1 MPPTACL
8 QCCPQFHVLFSCTC
22 SITMEDSRQ
31 DGQHMGAEPRKV
43 WSSRE
48 NLIAEISTLKV
59 CALFATEIDCHP
71 YITLHWSHCTLPSP
85 TPQDQVNHLQ
95 QQNQELRRRS
105 MSPRESGPASGT
117 FSHSASPSPRRPLSY
132 ELEHPLT
139 GTSVCVCV
147 QRSIRQWSH

>member
-1 MPPTACL
+1 MHCATYSKCL
-8 QCCPQFHVLFSCTC
+8 LCPVSYFEFSTC
-22 SITMEDSRQ
+22 SISMEDTRQ
-31 DGQHMGAEPRKV
+31 DGQHMGMEPRKV

-48 NLIAEISTLKV
+48 NLIAEISTLRV
-59 CALFATEIDCHP
+59 CTHVAMEIDSP
-71 YITLHWSHCTLPSP
+71 YITSHQSHCILPP
-85 TPQDQVNHLQ
+85 PPPQDQVNHLQ

-139 GTSVCVCV
+139 GKYVCTYVCVCKV
-147 QRSIRQWSH
+147 H